1 MVAAWTS
8 YARGKVET
16 ALIIVALSLLL
27 AIPLVPFWMW
37 LLARIYVSIDS
48 FMILQKI
55 FSS

>member
-1 MVAAWTS
+1 MVTAWTG

-37 LLARIYVSIDS
+37 LLARIYVSIDP